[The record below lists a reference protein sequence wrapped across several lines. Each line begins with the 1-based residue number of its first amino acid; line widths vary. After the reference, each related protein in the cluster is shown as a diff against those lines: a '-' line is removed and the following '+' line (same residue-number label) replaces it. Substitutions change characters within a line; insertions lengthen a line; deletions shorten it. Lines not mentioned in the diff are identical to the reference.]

1 MRLKLF
7 NNLSLITASIIKL
20 LRVKIIDS
28 GGTLS
33 THVRALALELVD
45 SSILNVVLGLGCLD
59 IRVTRLLGLQ
69 FCLLERIHALDLV
82 DSLLS

>member
-1 MRLKLF
+1 M
-7 NNLSLITASIIKL
+7 ASIIKL
-20 LRVKIIDS
+20 LRVKIIHS

-69 FCLLERIHALDLV
+69 FCLLEGVHALDLV